1 MDIMIYSAHQLFGEC
16 LESCLKPQ
24 QDVDVVAVVH
34 DADAVRA
41 VLERL
46 TIDLLLVDVAPGID
60 ALKIA
65 SISDDYPGLVS
76 IAVGLAEHDSEV
88 LQCGRAGFAGYVPR
102 DASLQ
107 TLYVR
112 MRECLEGRL
121 TCPATIAASMLRAL
135 HGRDAGQGGRL
146 ADTISEV
153 MPSKLSPREVG
164 VARLLRRGLSN
175 KEIARE
181 LDISVATVKHHV
193 HSILEKLG
201 LPGRVHVARAEPD
214 QSWGLSAPQPW
225 ATVHALKR
233 A

>member
-1 MDIMIYSAHQLFGEC
+1 MDIVIYSAYQLFGEC

-46 TIDLLLVDVAPGID
+46 TVDLLLVDVAPGID
-60 ALKIA
+60 AQIA
-65 SISDDYPGLVS
+65 SIRDDYPGLVS

-135 HGRDAGQGGRL
+135 HGGDAGHVGRL
-146 ADTISEV
+146 TDAVAELV
-153 MPSKLSPREVG
+153 PSKLSPREVG

-214 QSWGLSAPQPW
+214 QSWGLDAPRPH
-225 ATVHALKR
+225 AHVHALRR

>member
-1 MDIMIYSAHQLFGEC
+1 MDIVIYSAYQLFGEC

-24 QDVDVVAVVH
+24 LDVDVVAVVQ

-46 TIDLLLVDVAPGID
+46 TVDLLLVDIAPGID

-76 IAVGLAEHDSEV
+76 IAVGLDEHDAEV

-121 TCPATIAASMLRAL
+121 TCPSTIAASLLRAL
-135 HGRDAGQGGRL
+135 HGRDAGHAGSVTQAVVEL
-146 ADTISEV
+146 V
-153 MPSKLSPREVG
+153 PCKLSPREVG

-201 LPGRVHVARAEPD
+201 FPGRVHVARAEPD
-214 QSWGLSAPQPW
+214 QSWGLDAPRPY
-225 ATVHALKR
+225 AKVHALKR

>member
-1 MDIMIYSAHQLFGEC
+1 MDIVIYSAFQLYGEC

-24 QDVDVVAVVH
+24 RDIDVVAVVQ
-34 DADAVRA
+34 DVEAVRA
-41 VLERL
+41 VLDRL
-46 TIDLLLVDVAPGID
+46 TIDLLLVDVSSGID
-60 ALKIA
+60 ALRIA

-76 IAVGLAEHDSEV
+76 LAVGLAEHDSDV
-88 LQCGRAGFAGYVPR
+88 LRCGRAGFAGYVPR

-107 TLYVR
+107 SLHVR

-135 HGRDAGQGGRL
+135 RAEDDAQERTL
-146 ADTISEV
+146 AEAVADLA
-153 MPSKLSPREVG
+153 PSKLSPREVC

-175 KEIARE
+175 KEIARD

-193 HSILEKLG
+193 HSILDKLG

-214 QSWGLSAPQPW
+214 PSWGLGTAPHH
-225 ATVHALKR
+225 ASVHALKR